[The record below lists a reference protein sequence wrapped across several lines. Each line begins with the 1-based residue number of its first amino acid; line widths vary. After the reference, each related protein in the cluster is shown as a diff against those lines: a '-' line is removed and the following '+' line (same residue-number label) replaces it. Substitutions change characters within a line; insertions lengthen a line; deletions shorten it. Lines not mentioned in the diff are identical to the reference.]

1 MLSKKRPKSFTI
13 ISKKDEKNFKKKI
26 NSKILEEYIQN
37 YNILEKQYKQLKQ
50 ELSDSKTN
58 LKISKEI
65 IDVFM
70 TKCSDPNIKFSEVI
84 KSLNKKVN
92 FYQEINSKLL
102 EDNTTLNNLLNK
114 HKLNMHKIN
123 NDFEMLKTKYFI
135 LEQSNNKKENTIQN
149 LKNIPEI
156 KYNYNNIIINPN
168 EANIKLNSDL
178 EYYKGLSDNLFKKV
192 KKYKEKIDFYQKQVN
207 YLHMEKEKLRMKNKE
222 QKIKANKYK
231 DNMFLYLR
239 KTLTNIVLND
249 KNLNK
254 SFNNTQYNDDDNK
267 NIGGLNLLNNF
278 HEKNRSRNP
287 GNNLES
293 AFENF
298 MNKTEYRFYNLY
310 GNNKNKNK
318 GIGINDD
325 DFVDI
330 LKQVGITQ
338 ENFALMS
345 KNQKNS
351 KLIDIIEY
359 MYKMIR
365 EKTQCINLLEC
376 ENENLNQENFELNK
390 KNMELMKSPNEENN
404 SSIVANN
411 SKITINN
418 MNINTLTNYKK
429 ILNNNGSNSSSIQ
442 EEINKI
448 LNAKFNNFDSD
459 NNKESVEKKNN
470 ININVIKF
478 NNNNEQNIKNKNK
491 QSSFTSIH
499 SSEVDNEFGAS
510 FLSDSES

>member
-1 MLSKKRPKSFTI
+1 
-13 ISKKDEKNFKKKI
+13 
-26 NSKILEEYIQN
+26 
-37 YNILEKQYKQLKQ
+37 
-50 ELSDSKTN
+50 
-58 LKISKEI
+58 
-65 IDVFM
+65 
-70 TKCSDPNIKFSEVI
+70 
-84 KSLNKKVN
+84 
-92 FYQEINSKLL
+92 
-102 EDNTTLNNLLNK
+102 
-114 HKLNMHKIN
+114 
-123 NDFEMLKTKYFI
+123 
-135 LEQSNNKKENTIQN
+135 
-149 LKNIPEI
+149 
-156 KYNYNNIIINPN
+156 
-168 EANIKLNSDL
+168 
-178 EYYKGLSDNLFKKV
+178 
-192 KKYKEKIDFYQKQVN
+192 
-207 YLHMEKEKLRMKNKE
+207 
-222 QKIKANKYK
+222 
-231 DNMFLYLR
+231 
-239 KTLTNIVLND
+239 
-249 KNLNK
+249 
-254 SFNNTQYNDDDNK
+254 
-267 NIGGLNLLNNF
+267 
-278 HEKNRSRNP
+278 
-287 GNNLES
+287 
-293 AFENF
+293 

-310 GNNKNKNK
+310 GNKKNKNK

-470 ININVIKF
+470 IPMPKLELEKEIRDTFKRIIGKET
-478 NNNNEQNIKNKNK
+478 NEEIEEFIKNNIGTKECSK
-491 QSSFTSIH
+491 
-499 SSEVDNEFGAS
+499 
-510 FLSDSES
+510 L